1 MARILCFSGSTSS
14 TSINQA
20 LVSYAATLLP
30 DHDTHIIDLRDYLA
44 PIYSI
49 DLEKEKGI
57 PPMIQRLI
65 EHFQQYDAFLIST
78 PEHNG
83 LMTAHMKNTLDWLS
97 RAEKGVMGYKP
108 VFLMST
114 SPGKRGAK
122 SSLEHTARILGYL
135 GAKVNGTY
143 SLGSFYDNVDRE
155 NGFYMTDECEQ
166 KKLEELL
173 RNWER
178 DSGLV

>member
-14 TSINQA
+14 TSINQS
-20 LVSYAATLLP
+20 LVSYAATLLS
-30 DHDTHIIDLRDYLA
+30 HHATHIIDLRDYMA

-49 DLEKEKGI
+49 DIEKGEGI
-57 PPMIQRLI
+57 PAVIRQLI
-65 EHFQQYDAFLIST
+65 EQLHQHDAFLIST

-83 LMTAHMKNTLDWLS
+83 LMTAHLKNTLDWLS

-122 SSLEHTARILGYL
+122 SSLEQTEKILGYL

-143 SLGSFYDNVDRE
+143 SLGSFYDQVDRE
-155 NGFYMTDECEQ
+155 DGFRMTDPCED
-166 KKLEELL
+166 KKLQELL
-173 RNWER
+173 GDWEK
-178 DSGLV
+178 VNEIV